1 MHYQSVLVNDKFKKK
16 SNLII
21 DSTFVYDIHLHSLF
35 RLGYK
40 IKTVLKIQYYI

>member
-1 MHYQSVLVNDKFKKK
+1 MKLRK

-21 DSTFVYDIHLHSLF
+21 DSTFVYDTHLHSLF

-40 IKTVLKIQYYI
+40 IRTVLKIQDYI